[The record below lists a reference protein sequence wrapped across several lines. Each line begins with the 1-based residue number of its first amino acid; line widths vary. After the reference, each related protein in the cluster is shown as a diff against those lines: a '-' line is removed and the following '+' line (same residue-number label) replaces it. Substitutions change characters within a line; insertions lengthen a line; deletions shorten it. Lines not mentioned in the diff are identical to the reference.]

1 MVNFAKLLF
10 MARAAQSI
18 NIKYQGPDVNDDYMA
33 SMLEL
38 ANRKDAAQ
46 SHFKA
51 LNVKPSEKEYIGQEL
66 DMQDGAGV
74 NSKIGVD
81 LKDEIRL
88 RVNLES

>member
-1 MVNFAKLLF
+1 MVNFAKLLLI
-10 MARAAQSI
+10 AGAAQSI

-46 SHFKA
+46 NPFKA